1 MEKQT
6 FNRTGAICAGVGAV
20 VTVVSWGIHPEI
32 TDPAGYLPIVAGSSH
47 FVGIHWGLIIGMVL
61 MQFGLAAVMLALR
74 EQPAPNDAGGWAQ
87 SGFYAL
93 LVGFVL
99 WIGVFMT
106 EVALKPLADGLRTDP
121 TPASG
126 ALALSGLQ
134 DAGATAASFV
144 YSLGVA
150 LLGIALLVSRRFPR
164 WMGASGLVLG
174 AVTSLGLGLPCM
186 FVGKSSLTEKIAS
199 TILGTLVLV
208 WVFVLGVM
216 LWRMA
221 GAGQRQAPVARATA

>member
-1 MEKQT
+1 MQNQT
-6 FNRTGAICAGVGAV
+6 LDRAGAICASLGAA
-20 VTVVSWGIHPEI
+20 VTVVSWGIHPEL
-32 TDPAGYLPIVAGSSH
+32 TDPAGYLSIVAGSSH

-74 EQPAPNDAGGWAQ
+74 EQPAPNDAGGWVQ
-87 SGFYAL
+87 SGFYAS
-93 LVGFVL
+93 LVGLVL

-121 TPASG
+121 TLASG

-174 AVTSLGLGLPCM
+174 AVTSLGLGLPRM
-186 FVGKSSLTEKIAS
+186 FVGKSALTEKIGS
-199 TILGTLVLV
+199 PILGTLVLV